1 VNRDRVAVIGAG
13 QVGATLAQRLVEQNL
28 ADVVLVDIV
37 PGLAQGKALDLAQ
50 AAPLRGY
57 DTHIVGTD
65 DYARIT
71 GCSVTVITAGRP
83 RQPGMDR
90 MELLKTNAHIVE
102 SVVEQ
107 VIRHA
112 PDTCLLLVTNP
123 LDVMTYLALEVSG
136 KPRSQVCGMAG
147 ALDSAR
153 MAALL
158 ADRLS
163 VSVRDIQAMV
173 LGGHGDS
180 MVPLPGHTTVAG
192 VPVTEFLSEEELA
205 PIVERT
211 RRAGAE
217 IVGLLQSGSAF
228 YAPSAGAA
236 AMVESIL
243 LDEKRLIPCS
253 VLLEGEYGLS
263 DVCVGVPVKLGAGG
277 VEEVVELELADEERS
292 ALARSADAV
301 RKGITALRDA
311 GVLRE

>member
-1 VNRDRVAVIGAG
+1 MTRPHVAVIGAG

-57 DTHIVGTD
+57 DTHILGTE
-65 DYARIT
+65 DYARIA
-71 GCSVTVITAGRP
+71 GCRVTVITAGKP

-90 MELLKTNAHIVE
+90 MDLLKANAQIVK

-107 VIRHA
+107 VTQHA
-112 PDTCLLLVTNP
+112 PDTYLVLVTNP
-123 LDVMTYLALEVSG
+123 LDVMTYLALKVSG

-153 MAALL
+153 MAVFL
-158 ADRLS
+158 AQRLS
-163 VSVRDIQAMV
+163 VSIRDIQTMV

-180 MVPLPGHTTVAG
+180 MVPLPAHTTVAG

-205 PIVERT
+205 PIIERT

-217 IVGLLQSGSAF
+217 IVGLLQRGSAF

-243 LDEKRLIPCS
+243 GDQKRIIPSS
-253 VLLEGEYGLS
+253 VLLAGEYGLS
-263 DVCVGVPVKLGAGG
+263 DVCVGVPVRLGAGG
-277 VEEVVELELADEERS
+277 VEEVVELELTDDERA
-292 ALARSADAV
+292 ALHQSADGV
-301 RKGITALRDA
+301 RTGIAALGEMD
-311 GVLRE
+311 LL